1 MNLTPFP
8 INKKFLW
15 LATILMLT
23 CIAYFPVF
31 TNEFTN
37 WDDNIFVTSN
47 ELIRSFSLS
56 NMLTWFTKPFV
67 GQYQPFVLLSF
78 ALDYSING
86 YNPLIFHITNL
97 LLHLV
102 NTFLV
107 FRFIDLL
114 FKNTFVALLTS
125 LLFGIHTLNVESVS
139 WITERKNV
147 LFTLFYLW
155 SLIWYLKYLDKN
167 EFKHF
172 LFTLLLFVFALMSK
186 SAAVTL
192 PVVLIL
198 IDYLY
203 KRDQLKKLI
212 VFEKFPFFA
221 LSLFVGIFTIIAHH
235 QYGAL
240 GNATGYPFFMRAL
253 ISAKALIFF
262 FEKLLLPI
270 HLSAYY
276 PLPTNLKNII
286 PELIIGFFLVYALIL
301 GAVFISFKKKNGFV
315 FFGLVFF
322 IINLSLFII
331 PAGVPV
337 LTTDRY
343 AYVPFIGIFVI
354 ISYGLYFLITRY
366 SKLKIFGMLIF
377 TVFILLLC
385 ILTFKQSKI
394 WHDSI
399 TLWNNVINTTGE
411 TSFPLM
417 KRGIAY
423 RHLNDFEKA
432 LNNFNASIELNN
444 KYPVVYEN
452 RGYIYLLQKDYE
464 KAAFDFEQAL
474 KMDPRSAY
482 ALRNLGLVELNLGNY
497 KNALANLNQSL
508 DIEPDN
514 AYALK
519 TRGKIYIALN
529 QTDNACSDLQR
540 SIALGLSEVNEEE
553 AKELISNHCIEQEK
567 TGNQVYFE

>member
-15 LATILMLT
+15 VTTILMLT
-23 CIAYFPVF
+23 CVTYISVF
-31 TNEFTN
+31 TNGFTN

-47 ELIRSFSLS
+47 ELIRSFTWS
-56 NMLTWFTKPFV
+56 NILTWFTQPFV
-67 GQYQPFVLLSF
+67 GQYQPLVLLSF

-86 YNPLIFHITNL
+86 YDPLIFHITNL

-107 FRFIDLL
+107 FRLIDLL
-114 FKNTFVALLTS
+114 FKNTFIALLTS
-125 LLFGIHTLNVESVS
+125 LLFGIHTLNVESVA

-155 SLIWYLKYLDKN
+155 SLLCYLKYLDKN
-167 EFKHF
+167 KFKYF
-172 LFTLLLFVFALMSK
+172 LYTLILFVFALASK

-192 PVVLIL
+192 PVVLVL
-198 IDYLY
+198 IDYLH
-203 KRDQLKKLI
+203 KRDQLRKLVI
-212 VFEKFPFFA
+212 IEKLPFFA

-240 GNATGYPFFMRAL
+240 GNATGYPFYMRVL

-262 FEKLLLPI
+262 FEKLLIPI

-276 PLPTNLKNII
+276 PLPPNLKNII
-286 PELIIGFFLVYALIL
+286 PELIIGFVLVYALIL
-301 GAVFISFKKKNGFV
+301 VSILISFKKKNRFV

-343 AYVPFIGIFVI
+343 AYIPFIGIFVI

-366 SKLKIFGMLIF
+366 PRLKLFGMLIF
-377 TVFILLLC
+377 TVYVLLLG

-432 LNNFNASIELNN
+432 LNDLNASIELNN

-452 RGYIYLLQKDYE
+452 RGYIYLLQKDYK
-464 KAAFDFEQAL
+464 KAALDFNQAL

-497 KNALANLNQSL
+497 KKALTNLNQSL
-508 DIEPDN
+508 EIEPDN

-519 TRGKIYIALN
+519 TRGKVYIALN

-540 SIALGLSEVNEEE
+540 SIALGLSEANEEE

-567 TGNQVYFE
+567 TGN

>member
-1 MNLTPFP
+1 MNFTSFP
-8 INKKFLW
+8 TNKKHLW
-15 LATILMLT
+15 TTIILLLT
-23 CIAYFPVF
+23 CVAYIPVF
-31 TNEFTN
+31 TNGFTN

-56 NMLTWFTKPFV
+56 NIFTWFTKPFV
-67 GQYQPFVLLSF
+67 GQYQPLVLLSF
-78 ALDYSING
+78 AFDYSING

-125 LLFGIHTLNVESVS
+125 LLFGIHTLNVESVA

-155 SLIWYLKYLDKN
+155 SLICYLKYLDKN
-167 EFKHF
+167 KFKHF

-192 PVVLIL
+192 PVVLVL
-198 IDYLY
+198 IDYLH
-203 KRDQLKKLI
+203 KRDQMKKLI
-212 VFEKFPFFA
+212 IFEKLPFFA

-240 GNATGYPFFMRAL
+240 GNATGYPVYLRVL

-262 FEKLLLPI
+262 FEKLLMPV

-276 PLPTNLKNII
+276 PLSPNLKNAL
-286 PELIIGFFLVYALIL
+286 PELIIGFVLVYSLII
-301 GAVFISFKKKNGFV
+301 GAVLISFKKKNGFV
-315 FFGLVFF
+315 FFGLGFF
-322 IINLSLFII
+322 IINLVLFII

-354 ISYGLYFLITRY
+354 ISYGLYLIINK
-366 SKLKIFGMLIF
+366 SLKLKILWRL
-377 TVFILLLC
+377 FIVSYILTLST
-385 ILTFKQSKI
+385 LTFKQSQI

-399 TLWNNVINTTGE
+399 TLWNNVISKTGE

-423 RHLNDFEKA
+423 RHLNDLEKA
-432 LNNFNASIELNN
+432 MNDFNASIELNN

-452 RGYIYLLQKDYE
+452 RGYIYLLQKDY
-464 KAAFDFEQAL
+464 KNAALDFNQAL
-474 KMDPRSAY
+474 KMDPQSAY

-497 KNALANLNQSL
+497 KKALTNLNQSL
-508 DIEPDN
+508 EIEPNN

-519 TRGKIYIALN
+519 TRGKVYIVLD
-529 QTDNACSDLQR
+529 QMDNACHDLQR
-540 SIALGLSEVNEEE
+540 SIILGLSEVNEKE
-553 AKELISNHCIEQEK
+553 AKELINLYCAEQK
-567 TGNQVYFE
+567 